1 MIAIGN
7 DHVGF
12 ELKQA
17 IIEVLEAHNLE
28 YKDFGAYS
36 SDRANYPV
44 YGQKVA
50 LAVASGECDRGII
63 LCGTG
68 VGISIAANKVKGI
81 RAVVCSE
88 PYSAKLAKEHNNA
101 NVLSI
106 GARVVGPELAKMI
119 VENWLTAEFQGG
131 RHAERVDLITKI
143 ENGEILEP

>member
-12 ELKQA
+12 ELKEA
-17 IIEVLEAHNLE
+17 VIEVLKEHQIE

-50 LAVASGECDRGII
+50 LAVASGECDRGIL

-101 NVLSI
+101 NILAM

-119 VENWLTAEFQGG
+119 VENWLTAEFQGE
-131 RHAERVDLITKI
+131 RHAERVALISKI
-143 ENGEILEP
+143 EDGEILES

>member
-12 ELKQA
+12 ELKEA
-17 IIEVLEAHNLE
+17 VIEVLKAHNLE

-36 SDRANYPV
+36 PDRANYPV

-50 LAVASGECDRGII
+50 MAVASGECDRGIL

-68 VGISIAANKVKGI
+68 VGISIAANKVKGV
-81 RAVVCSE
+81 RCVVCSE

-101 NVLSI
+101 NILSM

-119 VENWLTAEFQGG
+119 VESWLTAEFQGG
-131 RHAERVDLITKI
+131 RHAERVAMLDEI
-143 ENGEILEP
+143 ENGVILSE

>member
-12 ELKQA
+12 ELKEA
-17 IIEVLEAHNLE
+17 VIEVLKEHNIE

-36 SDRANYPV
+36 SERANYPV

-50 LAVASGECDRGII
+50 LAVASGECDRGIL

-68 VGISIAANKVKGI
+68 VGISMAANKVKGI

-88 PYSAKLAKEHNNA
+88 PYSAKLAKEHNDA
-101 NVLSI
+101 NILAM

-131 RHAERVDLITKI
+131 RHAERVALISRI
-143 ENGEILEP
+143 EDGEILDS